1 MEEVVSLTGR
11 QMESQTDSPGSN
23 GMDRYSVELMKERV
37 SIKKRL
43 FSKGATLLPALR
55 SRSNHRKNKQNLKLA
70 GLRCENLYQ
79 SAELLT

>member
-1 MEEVVSLTGR
+1 MA
-11 QMESQTDSPGSN
+11 
-23 GMDRYSVELMKERV
+23 RYSVELVKQRV
-37 SIKKRL
+37 LLIKKRL
-43 FSKGATLLPALR
+43 FPKGATLFPALR